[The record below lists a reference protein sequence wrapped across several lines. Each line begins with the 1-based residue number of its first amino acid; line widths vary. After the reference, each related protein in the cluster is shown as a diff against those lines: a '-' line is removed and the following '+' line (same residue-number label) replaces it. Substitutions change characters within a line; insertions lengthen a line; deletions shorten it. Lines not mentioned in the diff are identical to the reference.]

1 MMECSVN
8 RVRYDIITGYIIQLS
23 EQDLIYLVGALQ
35 IAIKYL
41 KQTDPSNPNI
51 EILENLLR
59 KFEPM

>member
-8 RVRYDIITGYIIQLS
+8 RVRYDSITGYTIQLS
-23 EQDLIYLVGALQ
+23 EQDVIHLVGALQ
-35 IAIKYL
+35 IAIKHL
-41 KQTDPSNPNI
+41 KQTNPNNPNI